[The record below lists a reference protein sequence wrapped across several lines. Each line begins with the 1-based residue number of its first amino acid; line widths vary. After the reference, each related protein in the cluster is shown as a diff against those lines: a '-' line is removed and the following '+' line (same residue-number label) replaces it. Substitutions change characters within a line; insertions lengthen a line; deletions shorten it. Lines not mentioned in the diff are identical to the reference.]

1 MPWVEGFFGLR
12 CPVCG
17 GPLDAPGVCRA
28 CREKLIPA
36 RKGQAVYLGRYAEL
50 RGLVR
55 AVKYRK
61 NREALDWA
69 AERLALQVQAAG
81 FAAGAVTFVP
91 TFPWRALLRGQ
102 YPPALLARGLARE
115 LGLPFQALLSRRR
128 YTPSQTRRK
137 PRHRLPQVFAPRA
150 PAPAR
155 VLLVDD
161 VLTSGAT
168 FRRAAEALFS
178 AGAERVCGVFLA
190 VADPERLLRLPY
202 NRPEARR

>member
-1 MPWVEGFFGLR
+1 MPWIDAFFGLG

-36 RKGQAVYLGRYAEL
+36 RTGQAVYLGRYAEL

-55 AVKYRK
+55 AVKYRR
-61 NREALDWA
+61 NREALAWSA
-69 AERLALQVQAAG
+69 ARLAAAVRAAG
-81 FAAGAVTFVP
+81 FAAEAVAFVP
-91 TFPWRALLRGQ
+91 TFPWRAVLRGQ
-102 YPPALLARGLARE
+102 YVPKELARLLADSLA
-115 LGLPFQALLSRRR
+115 LPVSPVLRRRR

-137 PRHRLPQVFAPRA
+137 ERRRLPQVFSASG
-150 PAPAR
+150 PAPKA

-168 FRRAAEALFS
+168 FKRAAEALFD
-178 AGAERVCGVFLA
+178 AGSERVFGVFLA
-190 VADPERLLRLPY
+190 VAVPERLRRLPY
-202 NRPEARR
+202 NRAEARR